1 MTIQVERL
9 AKADE
14 AFEESKQ
21 QCLDWLDDHAQQF
34 GVVWDIDPFVLRAHR
49 DGQVIGIL
57 HGYINLSWLHV
68 ALLAIDPV
76 ARRGGVGKALMDQ
89 AENIAREQDCV
100 GIWLDTYDFQG
111 PDYYPHLGFT
121 EYGRLED
128 FPPGRTRI
136 FFQKRL

>member
-1 MTIQVERL
+1 MAIQVERL

-14 AFEESKQ
+14 GFEESKQ
-21 QCLDWLDDHAQQF
+21 QCLDWLDQHAQQF

-49 DGQVIGIL
+49 DGRVIGIL
-57 HGYINLSWLHV
+57 HGYVNLSWLHV
-68 ALLAIDPV
+68 ALLAIDPA
-76 ARRGGVGKALMDQ
+76 ARRSGAGKALMDWVETYGR
-89 AENIAREQDCV
+89 ENGCV

-111 PDYYPHLGFT
+111 PDYYPRLGFV
-121 EYGRLED
+121 ECGRIDD